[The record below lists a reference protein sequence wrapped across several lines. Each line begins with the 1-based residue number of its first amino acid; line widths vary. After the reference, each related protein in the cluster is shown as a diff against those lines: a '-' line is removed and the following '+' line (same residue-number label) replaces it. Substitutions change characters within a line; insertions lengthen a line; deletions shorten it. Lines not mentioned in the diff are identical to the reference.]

1 MRRKLRVFVSMI
13 SIIRLLSL
21 IGSCIVALVRS
32 LGYAYIVAPIFIIT
46 PWIGI
51 CLVSFFDNDFAFLFY
66 CFLFVCAFVVIFTGN
81 LLQLTI
87 HYLIHYII
95 DDF

>member
-1 MRRKLRVFVSMI
+1 MREKLRNFVSAIGIMK
-13 SIIRLLSL
+13 LLSL

-51 CLVSFFDNDFAFLFY
+51 CLVSFLIMTLLFFLLFS
-66 CFLFVCAFVVIFTGN
+66 FVCAFVVIFTGN